1 MALIQLT
8 DNETITESLV
18 IPKGI
23 DYQQLFTIRETESNL
38 PIDFSGFSSHV
49 MTSKIK
55 QFPESV
61 AFAATFTATFSDA
74 ANGVVKLVLTD
85 VQTDAIK
92 RGRYFYDVV
101 LTIESKARADDDS
114 DLQTVRLAQGGVVI
128 V

>member
-1 MALIQLT
+1 MALIQLV

-18 IPKGI
+18 IPKGV
-23 DYQQLFTIRETESNL
+23 DYQQLFTIRDTESNL

-61 AFAATFTATFSDA
+61 AFAATFAATFADA
-74 ANGVVKLVLTD
+74 ANGVIKLTLKDTQTD
-85 VQTDAIK
+85 VIK

-101 LTIESKARADDDS
+101 LTLESKAGADTDS
-114 DLQTVRLAQGGVVI
+114 DIQTVRLVQGGVV
-128 V
+128 VV

>member
-101 LTIESKARADDDS
+101 LTLESKAGADDDS

>member
-101 LTIESKARADDDS
+101 LTIESKAGADDDS

>member
-1 MALIQLT
+1 MALIQLI

-18 IPKGI
+18 IPKGV

-38 PIDFSGFSSHV
+38 PIDFSGFSSHII
-49 MTSKIK
+49 TSKIK

-61 AFAATFTATFSDA
+61 SFAATFTATFSDA
-74 ANGVVKLVLTD
+74 TNGVVKLSLTD
-85 VQTDAIK
+85 IQTDVIK

-101 LTIESKARADDDS
+101 LTLESKASADEDS